1 MSAKVTTGI
10 LNSKYQLTQLVSED
24 IISIHYLAKTLYSD
38 VLVHVWRFKSTYLHD
53 ELVRR
58 LIQTADQLSQLRHP
72 HLLRLL
78 DYHFDGKD
86 FYVIYERRG
95 HIQRLETYLK
105 DKSKWE
111 MKNLWQISTQLLS
124 ASVYLQSK
132 GLFGGNLN
140 LNGVYVDENEQVYIV
155 KAMVALL
162 IYQEIWDQ
170 VSLVDELMFYAPEFV
185 QWKQYNIQSDIYS
198 FGVLLYLF
206 FSQKWPYKFQY
217 KIDALK
223 KEFLKGPRPF
233 QKANDKVPDRLFN
246 LVQGCM
252 AQDPGSRYQSF
263 SQLIKVYKG
272 ELDFE
277 VPEMQA
283 DTSKVVADISSS
295 IQLASQQRRKRWVR
309 WGLSSFLVAL
319 LFLGCYGVYWRYLNL
334 IPQRIVPDIVGLTQE
349 NAQLELSELGLKSM
363 VSGVR
368 FHPVYLEGTVIE
380 SQPVGG
386 RDVKLNRMIRLF
398 VSKGQKEV
406 AVPDLVG
413 RTKFQAEQL
422 LVDRDLVVHDIQE
435 AYSLEFPSGV
445 IIAQTPTPN
454 TLFQPDDQVSLVLSK
469 GFPLTLNVVPLKRGF
484 FHQKSVFRDVQISFS
499 ILPEW
504 STQEVTIY
512 FEYQGQKEML
522 YVDTHEPGDEVSL
535 EFELELEGEVDVYFN
550 EELGLSQIIEE
561 PVDDD

>member
-1 MSAKVTTGI
+1 
-10 LNSKYQLTQLVSED
+10 
-24 IISIHYLAKTLYSD
+24 
-38 VLVHVWRFKSTYLHD
+38 HVWRFKSTYLHD

-233 QKANDKVPDRLFN
+233 QKANDKVP
-246 LVQGCM
+246 
-252 AQDPGSRYQSF
+252 
-263 SQLIKVYKG
+263 
-272 ELDFE
+272 
-277 VPEMQA
+277 
-283 DTSKVVADISSS
+283 
-295 IQLASQQRRKRWVR
+295 
-309 WGLSSFLVAL
+309 
-319 LFLGCYGVYWRYLNL
+319 
-334 IPQRIVPDIVGLTQE
+334 
-349 NAQLELSELGLKSM
+349 
-363 VSGVR
+363 
-368 FHPVYLEGTVIE
+368 
-380 SQPVGG
+380 
-386 RDVKLNRMIRLF
+386 
-398 VSKGQKEV
+398 
-406 AVPDLVG
+406 
-413 RTKFQAEQL
+413 
-422 LVDRDLVVHDIQE
+422 
-435 AYSLEFPSGV
+435 
-445 IIAQTPTPN
+445 
-454 TLFQPDDQVSLVLSK
+454 
-469 GFPLTLNVVPLKRGF
+469 
-484 FHQKSVFRDVQISFS
+484 
-499 ILPEW
+499 
-504 STQEVTIY
+504 
-512 FEYQGQKEML
+512 
-522 YVDTHEPGDEVSL
+522 
-535 EFELELEGEVDVYFN
+535 
-550 EELGLSQIIEE
+550 
-561 PVDDD
+561 

>member
-1 MSAKVTTGI
+1 
-10 LNSKYQLTQLVSED
+10 
-24 IISIHYLAKTLYSD
+24 
-38 VLVHVWRFKSTYLHD
+38 
-53 ELVRR
+53 
-58 LIQTADQLSQLRHP
+58 
-72 HLLRLL
+72 
-78 DYHFDGKD
+78 
-86 FYVIYERRG
+86 
-95 HIQRLETYLK
+95 
-105 DKSKWE
+105 
-111 MKNLWQISTQLLS
+111 
-124 ASVYLQSK
+124 
-132 GLFGGNLN
+132 
-140 LNGVYVDENEQVYIV
+140 
-155 KAMVALL
+155 
-162 IYQEIWDQ
+162 EIWDQ

-349 NAQLELSELGLKSM
+349 NAQLELSELGLK
-363 VSGVR
+363 
-368 FHPVYLEGTVIE
+368 
-380 SQPVGG
+380 
-386 RDVKLNRMIRLF
+386 
-398 VSKGQKEV
+398 
-406 AVPDLVG
+406 
-413 RTKFQAEQL
+413 
-422 LVDRDLVVHDIQE
+422 
-435 AYSLEFPSGV
+435 
-445 IIAQTPTPN
+445 
-454 TLFQPDDQVSLVLSK
+454 
-469 GFPLTLNVVPLKRGF
+469 
-484 FHQKSVFRDVQISFS
+484 
-499 ILPEW
+499 
-504 STQEVTIY
+504 
-512 FEYQGQKEML
+512 
-522 YVDTHEPGDEVSL
+522 
-535 EFELELEGEVDVYFN
+535 
-550 EELGLSQIIEE
+550 
-561 PVDDD
+561 